1 LITPPYD
8 EKLNIGVLSRIF
20 DRNRITN
27 SYKYFWFM
35 AILKKISNGQ
45 SEFTYDELV
54 DQMVVDAWYMVTEYN
69 LRLGPN
75 GIADYLEETAKYI
88 FNKERFC
95 STSKEEDLLVYLEET
110 EDPNIRKFKKDYLIQ
125 NVPYCLQSPFYPD
138 IRDLGRSKTDLINQ
152 RPHLLYYFVTLAGL
166 DSKIRING
174 DWQDYLLKNKDI
186 LMAWVKYN
194 LAGFLQDRNPNVP
207 GILDKLEK
215 PEKRNLA
222 RVSKYWEVIL
232 IKDHSIRDIY
242 GDIAMSDEKISIDH
256 FVPWQYVASDELWNL
271 SPTTRSINSKKG
283 NHLPVFDTYFRKLAA
298 IEYKAYQV
306 CRNDETA
313 RTAYNEC
320 LEYHVNSDAVRRNLY
335 ADDLDET
342 GFENALREIV
352 KPVYDS
358 AKMCGFSEWEYSAAI

>member
-1 LITPPYD
+1 MITPPYD

-35 AILKKISNGQ
+35 AILKKVSNGQ

-69 LRLGPN
+69 LRL
-75 GIADYLEETAKYI
+75 
-88 FNKERFC
+88 
-95 STSKEEDLLVYLEET
+95 
-110 EDPNIRKFKKDYLIQ
+110 
-125 NVPYCLQSPFYPD
+125 
-138 IRDLGRSKTDLINQ
+138 
-152 RPHLLYYFVTLAGL
+152 
-166 DSKIRING
+166 
-174 DWQDYLLKNKDI
+174 
-186 LMAWVKYN
+186 
-194 LAGFLQDRNPNVP
+194 
-207 GILDKLEK
+207 
-215 PEKRNLA
+215 
-222 RVSKYWEVIL
+222 
-232 IKDHSIRDIY
+232 
-242 GDIAMSDEKISIDH
+242 
-256 FVPWQYVASDELWNL
+256 
-271 SPTTRSINSKKG
+271 
-283 NHLPVFDTYFRKLAA
+283 
-298 IEYKAYQV
+298 